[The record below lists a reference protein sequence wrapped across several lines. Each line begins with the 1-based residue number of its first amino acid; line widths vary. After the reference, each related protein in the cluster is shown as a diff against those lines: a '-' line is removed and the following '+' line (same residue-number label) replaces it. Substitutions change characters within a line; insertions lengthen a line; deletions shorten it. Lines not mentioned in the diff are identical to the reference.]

1 MKTLFTMTSIFF
13 MLVNTPS
20 AQAQSD
26 VSGSYTITRGVN
38 TDNGDE
44 YKGKV
49 SLQLQGA
56 NVYHAFWDAGEDSEY
71 QGVGFRVGN
80 ILGLGWSPNP
90 NYGLTIYRVDGGRLR
105 GTWFSNS
112 TVKVHGRE
120 ILKGS
125 PELHGTYE
133 IVEAYGADGGPEY
146 SGTVGIRKLDDVYHL
161 TWWIGNE
168 TFTGVGLLKGDL
180 FIVGW
185 SSGILDGV
193 TYYEIK
199 GNELLGRWATSND
212 TTSGVENLMR
222 TK

>member
-1 MKTLFTMTSIFF
+1 MRIFFVIVSIFF
-13 MLVNTPS
+13 TLVNAPA

-26 VSGSYTITRGVN
+26 LSGSYTITRGVN
-38 TDNGDE
+38 TNNGDE

-49 SLQLQGA
+49 SLHHQGG
-56 NVYHAFWDAGEDSEY
+56 NVYHAFWDGEEY
-71 QGVGFRVGN
+71 EGVGFRVGN

-90 NYGLTIYRVDGGRLR
+90 DYGLTIYKVDGGLLR
-105 GTWFSNS
+105 GNWISNS
-112 TVKVHGRE
+112 TIKVLGTE
-120 ILKGS
+120 ILKG
-125 PELHGTYE
+125 PPGLHGTYD
-133 IVEAYGADGGPEY
+133 IVEASGADGGPAY

-168 TFTGVGLLKGDL
+168 EYTGAGLLKGDL

-185 SSGILDGV
+185 SSGLLDGV

-212 TTSGVENLMR
+212 KTSGVENMIR